1 MAYSA
6 EAVQQ
11 YCVEMALFAW
21 ALSGE
26 GRRQSDNI
34 STMWI
39 GGGVNSRPQIKEGMS
54 NV

>member
-1 MAYSA
+1 MNRAYSA

-11 YCVEMALFAW
+11 YGVEMALFAW

-34 STMWI
+34 STMWR
-39 GGGVNSRPQIKEGMS
+39 GRCQQPSPN
-54 NV
+54 

>member
-11 YCVEMALFAW
+11 YGVEMALFTW

>member
-1 MAYSA
+1 MANSA

-11 YCVEMALFAW
+11 YGVEMALFAW

-34 STMWI
+34 STMWR
-39 GGGVNSRPQIKEGMS
+39 GGVNSRPQIKE
-54 NV
+54 VA